1 MADDGYHHEPS
12 NEEPAS
18 LPVASSQR
26 YRPLLLGLS
35 AAAVVGFG
43 LRDERQPELQYY
55 KHVDEVMRD
64 PTSWQDKRL
73 QLHGFVVPGS
83 IAKAH
88 RPRPPKLE
96 YKFRVENCG
105 SVTEARFAGVVP
117 DTFKEGAEVVLK
129 GQLRGDTFHTSEV
142 MAKCPPRS
150 MRRKAPR
157 RAPWSPAARR
167 GAAEKMNELARR
179 WSQRNPPNTQL
190 GRALRQLRAAGDAA
204 LHDLRWRRGRSGGSP
219 RLAAIDSLGHLRRL
233 RLRRHAVLASGMIFF
248 AILSNDFSIKYVHH
262 NADAACTG
270 STS

>member
-1 MADDGYHHEPS
+1 MS
-12 NEEPAS
+12 QVTKNPAS

-35 AAAVVGFG
+35 AAAVVGLLVFAMS
-43 LRDERQPELQYY
+43 DSQSFEYY

-83 IAKAH
+83 IAKRIDRDH
-88 RPRPPKLE
+88 QKLE

-142 MAKCPPRS
+142 MAKCPSKYAQEGAQKSAMVTRCS
-150 MRRKAPR
+150 KE
-157 RAPWSPAARR
+157 
-167 GAAEKMNELARR
+167 GAAEKMN
-179 WSQRNPPNTQL
+179 
-190 GRALRQLRAAGDAA
+190 
-204 LHDLRWRRGRSGGSP
+204 
-219 RLAAIDSLGHLRRL
+219 
-233 RLRRHAVLASGMIFF
+233 
-248 AILSNDFSIKYVHH
+248 
-262 NADAACTG
+262 
-270 STS
+270 